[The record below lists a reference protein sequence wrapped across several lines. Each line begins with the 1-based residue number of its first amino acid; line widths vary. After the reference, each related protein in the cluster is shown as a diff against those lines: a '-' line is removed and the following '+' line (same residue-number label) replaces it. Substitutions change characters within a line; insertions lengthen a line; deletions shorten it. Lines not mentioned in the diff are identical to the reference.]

1 MQSEHGE
8 VFHDKD
14 YKHDDDHIH
23 DEHNHNHDSVW
34 FGLMALLGIIGFL
47 ALERIITIIS
57 DLLNKSKQTKV
68 LHSLLRFRIII
79 FHHFYALIIFFYF
92 RFPI

>member
-1 MQSEHGE
+1 MQTEHGE

-14 YKHDDDHIH
+14 YKHDQHIH

-34 FGLMALLGIIGFL
+34 LGLMALLGIIGFL